1 MIYCLFQNTESGEL
15 ELYSIGRNQGGG
27 LLGLGESISEALSF
41 KKIVFKLPAEKEGG
55 EETAVKITSA
65 DLRCGLSHTIIGLNN
80 YEHVF
85 VLGCYDKASQSH
97 EEINFVPKLLK
108 LCATF

>member
-1 MIYCLFQNTESGEL
+1 MS
-15 ELYSIGRNQGGG
+15 
-27 LLGLGESISEALSF
+27 
-41 KKIVFKLPAEKEGG
+41 FKLPPEKEGG
-55 EETAVKITSA
+55 AEAEVKIKSVEGV

-97 EEINFVPKLLK
+97 EEINHVPKPLK
-108 LCATF
+108 LCESYEVIKFDTEGRRTVVVAKKKDSEKV